1 MGAGEGELHGV
12 WMAQG
17 SKGFAPAA
25 QRLRKCRIIALA
37 TPPCCCKRFSPMNSL
52 TLFSTAAAAHL
63 LAVSSPGPD
72 FAVVTRQTLAH
83 GRAAGLATAWGIAA
97 GIVFHVA
104 YALFGLGWLLQKL
117 PMLIELLRYAGAAFL
132 LWMGF
137 KALRA
142 PAATA
147 AAATAAGVPAARNDF
162 WIGFTTN
169 LLNPKATL
177 FFVALCSALVTTPTP
192 LHLKLGLA
200 AWITITTGL
209 WFSLVA
215 VTLGHAR
222 IRGALQ
228 AHAHWIDRG
237 MGLLLIALALT
248 MLFAAP

>member
-1 MGAGEGELHGV
+1 MDSV
-12 WMAQG
+12 
-17 SKGFAPAA
+17 
-25 QRLRKCRIIALA
+25 
-37 TPPCCCKRFSPMNSL
+37 

-72 FAVVTRQTLAH
+72 FAVVVRQTLAH
-83 GRAAGLATAWGIAA
+83 GRAAGLRTALGIAT

-117 PMLIELLRYAGAAFL
+117 PLLLDVLRYAGAGFL

-137 KALRA
+137 NALRA
-142 PAATA
+142 KPTALQSPASGTTA
-147 AAATAAGVPAARNDF
+147 AQSDF

-192 LHLKLGLA
+192 LSLKLALA
-200 AWITITTGL
+200 GWIILTTGG

-215 VTLGHAR
+215 ATLGHAR
-222 IRGALQ
+222 IRSGLQ

-237 MGLLLIALALT
+237 MGLLLIALALV
-248 MLFAAP
+248 MLLKPSV

>member
-1 MGAGEGELHGV
+1 
-12 WMAQG
+12 
-17 SKGFAPAA
+17 
-25 QRLRKCRIIALA
+25 
-37 TPPCCCKRFSPMNSL
+37 MNSL
-52 TLFSTAAAAHL
+52 TLFSTAAVAHL

-83 GRAAGLATAWGIAA
+83 GRGAGLVTAWGIAA

-104 YALFGLGWLLQKL
+104 YALFGLGWLLQQL
-117 PMLIELLRYAGAAFL
+117 PVLLELLRYAGAAFL

-142 PAATA
+142 PAPSPA
-147 AAATAAGVPAARNDF
+147 AAAPAEPAARNDF
-162 WIGFTTN
+162 LIGFTTN

-200 AWITITTGL
+200 AWIILSTGL

-237 MGLLLIALALT
+237 MGLLLIALALA
-248 MLFAAP
+248 MLFTPH